1 MTMLEEILRLYNF
14 IFIRRSKWAD
24 IYENDTHVLTVDSE
38 TDAIKIKPLQ
48 AFERRTNN
56 NKF

>member
-24 IYENDTHVLTVDSE
+24 IYENNTHVLTVDSE

-48 AFERRTNN
+48 TDERQHKN
-56 NKF
+56 NKY

>member
-1 MTMLEEILRLYNF
+1 MLEEILRLYNF

-24 IYENDTHVLTVDSE
+24 IYENNTHVLTVDFE

>member
-24 IYENDTHVLTVDSE
+24 IYENNTHVLTVDSE

-48 AFERRTNN
+48 TDERQYKNY
-56 NKF
+56 

>member
-1 MTMLEEILRLYNF
+1 MLEEILRLYNF

-24 IYENDTHVLTVDSE
+24 IYENNTHVLTVDLE

-48 AFERRTNN
+48 TDERQYKN
-56 NKF
+56 NKY

>member
-24 IYENDTHVLTVDSE
+24 IYENNTHVLTVDFE

-48 AFERRTNN
+48 ANARQYKNY
-56 NKF
+56 

>member
-1 MTMLEEILRLYNF
+1 MLEEILRLYNF

-24 IYENDTHVLTVDSE
+24 IYENNTHVLTVDFE

-48 AFERRTNN
+48 TDERQHKN
-56 NKF
+56 NKY

>member
-24 IYENDTHVLTVDSE
+24 IYENNTHVLTVDSE

-48 AFERRTNN
+48 TDERQYKN

>member
-1 MTMLEEILRLYNF
+1 MTMLEEILRLYSF
-14 IFIRRSKWAD
+14 VFVRRSKWAD
-24 IYENDTHVLTVDSE
+24 IYENNTHVLTVDFE

-48 AFERRTNN
+48 TFERRTNN

>member
-24 IYENDTHVLTVDSE
+24 IYENNTHVLTVDFES
-38 TDAIKIKPLQ
+38 DAIKIKPLQ
-48 AFERRTNN
+48 TDERQYKN